1 MLRVIAGEA
10 KGKKLYVPDLAS
22 LRPTSDRVREAMFD
36 VLESRGLVR
45 GSTVLDL
52 FSGSGALGIE
62 ALSRGAAGVT
72 FVEQDRKA
80 VRAIE
85 ANLETT
91 GYRDARHVEVVQS
104 DALTWLELHGHQL
117 RDLAFAD
124 PPYGFAS
131 WAVLLDHL
139 GARNVIVEHAVE
151 LDGIGSYLVSRRYRY
166 GGTLVTLL
174 HLNPGAGDAA
184 KAESPEATDPDK
196 DIT

>member
-10 KGKKLYVPDLAS
+10 KGKKLFVPDLAH

-36 VLESRGLVR
+36 VLESRGLVQD
-45 GSTVLDL
+45 SAVLDL

-72 FVEQDRKA
+72 FVEQDRRA

-85 ANLETT
+85 GNLETT
-91 GYRDARHVEVVQS
+91 GYRNARHVEVVQADVLS
-104 DALTWLELHGHQL
+104 WLALHGHQP
-117 RDLAFAD
+117 RDIAFAD

-131 WAVLLDHL
+131 WAVLLGQL
-139 GARNVIVEHAVE
+139 GARNAIVEHTVE

-174 HLNPGAGDAA
+174 QSNPGAGDAA
-184 KAESPEATDPDK
+184 KADSPEATDPDK
-196 DIT
+196 DTT